1 MRRDYT
7 AGQFVQ
13 LLTARIGA
21 CSSIELGDRIVPVKH
36 DPSKKVWIVLRGE
49 ARAGVRSLFE
59 DDEKANVP
67 FRLVKGGE
75 ISLYIRIREQPNK
88 RIEIL
93 SYRIDS
99 RLPDNVTGV
108 TSLRFEN
115 DDSGRRGSGWDEDLQ
130 DNPEHPLNHLHLNYL
145 QGADANMCRMPTG
158 EICPI
163 VLLRAVDYWY
173 LSILG

>member
-1 MRRDYT
+1 MRREYT

-13 LLTARIGA
+13 LLKARIGT
-21 CSSIELGDRIVPVKH
+21 CSSIEQDDRIVPVRH
-36 DPSKKVWIVLRGE
+36 DPFKKVWVVLRGE
-49 ARAGVRSLFE
+49 ARAGVRSMFE
-59 DDEKANVP
+59 DDETANTP
-67 FRLVKGGE
+67 FQLVRGGE
-75 ISLYIRIREQPNK
+75 ISLYIRIREQQG
-88 RIEIL
+88 RRMEIQ

-115 DDSGRRGSGWDEDLQ
+115 DDSGRSGTGWDEDLQ

-145 QGADANMCRMPTG
+145 QGAEANSFRMPTG